1 MDKCISAFK
10 RFCYLQFCWS
20 YLAETELCEDFGLDT
35 GQYTIPHVT
44 NVFHFELRFLV
55 ASFTEIEQHLR
66 KVQWFVRVNAQ
77 GLTAIFSKLRQ
88 YGEADTSSFRQSETH
103 WQGVEQELR
112 AQLFHRLDWV
122 ARLQLDTCSALS
134 FPEQPTRE
142 SLYLHRALRQSPC
155 PGVSIDGLQ
164 QALRDSGP
172 IGVSRMLMA
181 ANPTPGITGENLGS
195 LLHDTFMLSFL
206 HSPHQLAMSLELYLS
221 LTGKRTIDARGL
233 SWSIAVAGR
242 AQSQALDT
250 ASGPCQQ
257 PPYLGSAVQAL
268 STICRNLVGN
278 APNKSSTFVSP
289 DWFDRRPLHH
299 AARYGLTATCE
310 EILEGCNRSGSPAV
324 AIMALS
330 KVDGEGMTPLHLAV
344 AGNHTSTAKCLI
356 RAIPDNLTAEEDT
369 VIKSTMGDVLHLAL
383 ENQSDDVV
391 TLLLR
396 QDANLHRRSSR
407 GETVLHIAARLG
419 RTDYTSLL
427 LEAMSNQ
434 GAEIDTPDASRGW
447 TPLFFA
453 CAAGHF
459 DVAKLLLDAGLCQQR
474 TDLLGWTAKECA
486 IFKGHLAIG
495 DLFNAFETGKPVE
508 GPARLPV
515 RGTVY
520 PDLRCR
526 EGEAIIIATLGST
539 RSDKPVTAVDLGY
552 CSSEYNPGACQDTS
566 FVLEVSA
573 LGTGDVPRR
582 LQLPILDE
590 NINDPFVFNVSGVAK
605 PQLKFDISRS
615 TAARDIVGSG
625 TAILHSNSHQFGAKR
640 QSLIREQTAVILNR
654 DKMSIAGTV
663 TFTYLVA
670 KPFPHLQTPQLVG
683 LDRKASQ
690 PPLLVGHRGLGQ
702 NVLDHTYLQLGENT
716 IESFLSAAKLGAGFV
731 EFDVQVTRD
740 LQAVVYHDFSLSESG
755 TDIPIHDLT
764 LDQYMYAGDIQSPR
778 GNPLS
783 MLGKAQSHT
792 LSGRQR
798 SRSLGGQF
806 ETGAIQIQDRMKH
819 TVDFVQKGFKPNTRG
834 VSVQDSFATLK
845 EILIQLPPGIG
856 CDIEISS
863 LLFS

>member
-1 MDKCISAFK
+1 M
-10 RFCYLQFCWS
+10 
-20 YLAETELCEDFGLDT
+20 
-35 GQYTIPHVT
+35 
-44 NVFHFELRFLV
+44 
-55 ASFTEIEQHLR
+55 
-66 KVQWFVRVNAQ
+66 
-77 GLTAIFSKLRQ
+77 
-88 YGEADTSSFRQSETH
+88 
-103 WQGVEQELR
+103 
-112 AQLFHRLDWV
+112 
-122 ARLQLDTCSALS
+122 
-134 FPEQPTRE
+134 
-142 SLYLHRALRQSPC
+142 
-155 PGVSIDGLQ
+155 
-164 QALRDSGP
+164 
-172 IGVSRMLMA
+172 
-181 ANPTPGITGENLGS
+181 
-195 LLHDTFMLSFL
+195 
-206 HSPHQLAMSLELYLS
+206 
-221 LTGKRTIDARGL
+221 
-233 SWSIAVAGR
+233 
-242 AQSQALDT
+242 
-250 ASGPCQQ
+250 
-257 PPYLGSAVQAL
+257 
-268 STICRNLVGN
+268 
-278 APNKSSTFVSP
+278 
-289 DWFDRRPLHH
+289 
-299 AARYGLTATCE
+299 
-310 EILEGCNRSGSPAV
+310 
-324 AIMALS
+324 
-330 KVDGEGMTPLHLAV
+330 
-344 AGNHTSTAKCLI
+344 
-356 RAIPDNLTAEEDT
+356 
-369 VIKSTMGDVLHLAL
+369 
-383 ENQSDDVV
+383 
-391 TLLLR
+391 
-396 QDANLHRRSSR
+396 
-407 GETVLHIAARLG
+407 
-419 RTDYTSLL
+419 
-427 LEAMSNQ
+427 
-434 GAEIDTPDASRGW
+434 
-447 TPLFFA
+447 
-453 CAAGHF
+453 
-459 DVAKLLLDAGLCQQR
+459 
-474 TDLLGWTAKECA
+474 
-486 IFKGHLAIG
+486 
-495 DLFNAFETGKPVE
+495 
-508 GPARLPV
+508 
-515 RGTVY
+515 
-520 PDLRCR
+520 
-526 EGEAIIIATLGST
+526 
-539 RSDKPVTAVDLGY
+539 
-552 CSSEYNPGACQDTS
+552 
-566 FVLEVSA
+566 A

-615 TAARDIVGSG
+615 TDARGIVGSG

-670 KPFPHLQTPQLVG
+670 RPFPHLQTPQLVG